1 MPYFLDFLSGHD
13 QSHLLLFWLEVEVF
27 ELAAGGGPSL
37 VTQATR
43 IYESYLG
50 PDAPHRIELPPTMLT
65 FLQAEVQTSAPNI
78 NVFSAAHAFVFRRL
92 RQTWYPAFLLSSTY
106 QSLLEHL
113 KYSYRTPLKEIL
125 IDEIQSRYIEAFLL
139 NTDAKLGPVTVG
151 NVYLW
156 KKIHHDLRPL
166 GIRLARDR
174 LSGPA
179 GDAKN
184 IEDLRLFIADAKAA
198 YEAYIQPSPQTGIPG
213 GPPLSTR
220 VLPSGGKGKREGGRE
235 RGSTPSATAL
245 GPELRHRLAECL
257 GRLVSQSR
265 YYSGIGTGGI
275 GQIDRSIIGELTSHL
290 IDAQRVILSW
300 LEVEVY
306 PSFRKSWLCGIL
318 AGDIQSRR
326 SAPVRRKKRLRTLF
340 KSIRSFRHVYVPPCP
355 RSEGRG
361 LVLVSTEG
369 VSKASVPLTHE
380 LVWGFDVAVFPIVPA
395 LRASDLR
402 TDVEGGE
409 EEEVVREKVRGLRL
423 DDEEEGDWWGAV
435 GGAILSTKNRDGD
448 AGIFQLGE
456 SPKDAGKEQGQPL
469 EQKRKTKRMLQFRS
483 AIRSSQVMGLKKP
496 MHSKRKRE
504 QKAEF
509 AADEMGEER
518 ATNLCAAIEGELAKE
533 IQRLAFPSLCLMPL
547 ERSTFVL
554 FSPKLVVPE
563 ATLHHFVL
571 PIVRK
576 DIETKAHVGEGAQD
590 ANKNSSSSSSSS
602 PFLKSPRAAIR
613 SPSGDGEV
621 EPPDLTADDVFHLY
635 GACLI
640 EWAPAGD
647 EVLLPR
653 CLALVSTEPRVASL
667 RRAVLALRKTLGG
680 PGVGGSPITPDTPK
694 KTPWQLEDEQQQ
706 QRQSKQHHT
715 PALLDVD
722 MFARRKGEE
731 EVMEEEEV
739 EGEEDP
745 AAYWSR
751 ACSKEGGASTS
762 MALFSPKAASASNTF
777 GATGGFLSPTA
788 GGGLLMTDAAST
800 ISIPT
805 SCSLPPPLVHS
816 LPQHVDASFLPLFQA
831 LSPETFLKAFTATLL
846 ERPIIMKSSSRSLTM
861 LASEGLRR
869 LIYPFAW
876 LQPYQP
882 LLPVGGIC
890 NFWDYIRKK
899 AGGTTW
905 FDYAFEENGLDDSLV
920 GGRGERA
927 SYAEPMT
934 MSSSGRQVPGFLVGL
949 ETCIVEAALTATK
962 VVSPAYG
969 DENGGGSSSGTCHAW
984 ACANCDVHDGGHF
997 AGDGGFD
1004 MDSPFSPG
1012 RSSPLSTR
1020 STPRTTRECS
1030 SSKFRG
1036 SSGLG
1041 GSAAGGGGAGK
1052 NSSTTKYGELPSCV
1066 RASARELLAHS
1077 YIVDLDKD
1085 SMIEPRRG
1093 NYSTT
1098 ALPSLPEA
1106 AASALLTSLQRIF
1119 NPSVAPPTAV
1129 GGEVGLYQGY
1139 GYRTVCAARAAGAAA
1154 VAAAATA
1161 AKDGVGRNRKLTRD
1175 GRHGGGARSSLGA
1188 SPDSQ
1193 KRELGNVGGNEGDG
1207 NEQLHGA
1214 FVMFFRQ
1221 VLLDR
1226 YREYTISYLEEQ
1238 MVAFHADS
1246 FFASQPEP
1254 SHGFWTDLFQTRLFA
1269 HFLVVEHQR
1278 VAASFE
1284 EPALQRPP
1292 GADQSEETT
1301 TTTTT
1306 VECVDV

>member
-1 MPYFLDFLSGHD
+1 MPYFLDFLSRHD

-65 FLQAEVQTSAPNI
+65 FLQAEVQASAPNI

-125 IDEIQSRYIEAFLL
+125 IDEVQSRYIEAFLL
-139 NTDAKLGPVTVG
+139 NTDAKLGPATVG

-156 KKIHHDLRPL
+156 KKIHHDLKPL

-179 GDAKN
+179 GDARN
-184 IEDLRLFIADAKAA
+184 VEDLRLFIVDAKAA

-220 VLPSGGKGKREGGRE
+220 VVPLGGEGGGE
-235 RGSTPSATAL
+235 AGMGRGGTPSATAL

-265 YYSGIGTGGI
+265 YYSGVGTGGI

-290 IDAQRVILSW
+290 IDAQRVILAW

-306 PSFRKSWLCGIL
+306 PSFRRSWLCGVL

-340 KSIRSFRHVYVPPCP
+340 KSVRSFRHVYVPPCP

-369 VSKASVPLTHE
+369 VSEASMPLAHE
-380 LVWGFDVAVFPIVPA
+380 FVWGFDVAIFPMVPA

-402 TDVEGGE
+402 TDIEEG
-409 EEEVVREKVRGLRL
+409 EEEVVVRGKVGGLRL
-423 DDEEEGDWWGAV
+423 DDEEGEDGLGAV

-456 SPKDAGKEQGQPL
+456 SPKDTGKDHEQQL
-469 EQKRKTKRMLQFRS
+469 EQKRKKKRISHFRS
-483 AIRSSQVMGLKKP
+483 AIRSSQVMGLVKP
-496 MHSKRKRE
+496 MPSKSKRG
-504 QKAEF
+504 QKAEVTG
-509 AADEMGEER
+509 DENEEEQ
-518 ATNLCAAIEGELAKE
+518 ATNLCAAIEGELSKE

-554 FSPKLVVPE
+554 FSPKLVVPDP
-563 ATLHHFVL
+563 TLHHFVL
-571 PIVRK
+571 PIARK
-576 DIETKAHVGEGAQD
+576 DVEIKALVGGGAQD
-590 ANKNSSSSSSSS
+590 ANKNNSSSS

-613 SPSGDGEV
+613 SPTGDGEV
-621 EPPDLTADDVFHLY
+621 EPPDLTTDDVFHLY

-667 RRAVLALRKTLGG
+667 RRAVLALRETLGG

-706 QRQSKQHHT
+706 QQQNQQHHA

-722 MFARRKGEE
+722 MFGRRKGEE
-731 EVMEEEEV
+731 EVVEEEDE
-739 EGEEDP
+739 EEEEDP

-751 ACSKEGGASTS
+751 ACTKEGGASTS
-762 MALFSPKAASASNTF
+762 MALFSPKAASANNAF

-788 GGGLLMTDAAST
+788 GGGLSMTGASST
-800 ISIPT
+800 NSIPT
-805 SCSLPPPLVHS
+805 SCSLPPPLVQS

-831 LSPETFLKAFTATLL
+831 LSPETLLKAFTATLL
-846 ERPIIMKSSSRSLTM
+846 ERPIIIKSSSRSLTM
-861 LASEGLRR
+861 LASEGLRH

-890 NFWDYIRKK
+890 NFWDSIRKN

-905 FDYAFEENGLDDSLV
+905 FDYAFEEDGMDDSLV

-934 MSSSGRQVPGFLVGL
+934 TSSAGRQVPGFLVGL

-962 VVSPAYG
+962 VVSPAYS

-1004 MDSPFSPG
+1004 MDSPFSSG
-1012 RSSPLSTR
+1012 RPSPLSTR
-1020 STPRTTRECS
+1020 STPRTTRESS
-1030 SSKFRG
+1030 SSKSRG
-1036 SSGLG
+1036 SDGLG
-1041 GSAAGGGGAGK
+1041 GVAAGGGGTGK

-1066 RASARELLAHS
+1066 RASARELLSRA

-1085 SMIEPRRG
+1085 CMVEPRRG

-1106 AASALLTSLQRIF
+1106 AASALLTSLQRII
-1119 NPSVAPPTAV
+1119 NPSVASPTAA
-1129 GGEVGLYQGY
+1129 GGGVGLSQGY
-1139 GYRTVCAARAAGAAA
+1139 GYRTVCAARVAGAAA
-1154 VAAAATA
+1154 AAAAATA
-1161 AKDGVGRNRKLTRD
+1161 AAAKDGMGSNKKLMRD

-1193 KRELGNVGGNEGDG
+1193 KRELGNVGGKEWDG

-1214 FVMFFRQ
+1214 FVTFFRE

-1269 HFLVVEHQR
+1269 HFLLVEHQR

-1284 EPALQRPP
+1284 EPVLQLPP

-1306 VECVDV
+1306 VEGVDV